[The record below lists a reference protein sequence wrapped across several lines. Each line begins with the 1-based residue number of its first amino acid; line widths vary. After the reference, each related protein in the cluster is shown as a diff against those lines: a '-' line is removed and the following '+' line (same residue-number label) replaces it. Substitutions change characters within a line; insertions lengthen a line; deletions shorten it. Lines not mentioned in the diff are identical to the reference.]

1 MGAIFECKEPMRFR
15 KYFDIENSYRK
26 KFIDL
31 IVAEKKDK
39 GEFVVQEKAHGANLS
54 FWYDGKELQSAK
66 RTSFI
71 EENFYNHMPVED
83 KNRERVKKLYAILK
97 KEGCDFSELG
107 VYGELVG
114 GTYPHKDVEKDTSAT
129 RIQKGIFY
137 TPHNEFYAI
146 DVAIDGQLIDIDK
159 FNRFMEKAGFLYA
172 KTIFRGTFEECL
184 KYSNSFSSQ
193 IAVWLGL
200 PELEDNICE
209 GIVIKPVIPEF
220 LSDTTRVILKNKNEK
235 WAEKARAK
243 NRPQKPQMTLSEKGE
258 KLLNEMVSLVTE
270 NRLRNVLSKIGQ
282 IEQKEFGKLIQL
294 FSKDI
299 LEDFFK
305 DYLEEYNELEK
316 KEQKQLT
323 GKLNKQCA
331 ELIRRNFSN
340 IVDGEF

>member
-1 MGAIFECKEPMRFR
+1 MRFR

-26 KFIDL
+26 KFL
-31 IVAEKKDK
+31 KSLAVEKLDQ

-54 FWYDGKELQSAK
+54 FWYDGKDLKSAK
-66 RTSFI
+66 RSSFI
-71 EENFYNHMPVED
+71 QDNFYDYMPVED

-97 KEGCDFSELG
+97 KEGCDFTELG

-137 TPHNEFYAI
+137 TAHNEFYAI
-146 DVAIDGQLIDIDK
+146 DVAIDGQLIDVDK
-159 FNRFMEKAGFLYA
+159 FNHVMEKAGFLYA

-184 KYSNSFSSQ
+184 KYSNSFPSQ
-193 IAVWLGL
+193 ISVWLGL

-209 GIVIKPVIPEF
+209 GVVIKPAIPKF
-220 LSDTTRVILKNKNEK
+220 LSDKTRVILKNKNEK
-235 WAEKARAK
+235 WAEKAKARD
-243 NRPQKPQMTLSEKGE
+243 RPKKPKMTLSEKSE
-258 KLLNEMVSLVTE
+258 ELFNEMESLITE
-270 NRLRNVLSKIGQ
+270 NRLCNVLSKTGPIG
-282 IEQKEFGKLIQL
+282 QKEFGKLIQL

-299 LEDFFK
+299 LDDFFK
-305 DYLEEYNELEK
+305 DYLEEYNGLEK

-323 GKLNKQCA
+323 RKLSQKSA
-331 ELIRRNFSN
+331 ELIRLNFMN

>member
-1 MGAIFECKEPMRFR
+1 MRFK

-26 KFIDL
+26 KFID
-31 IVAEKKDK
+31 IVVAEKLDE

-54 FWYDGKELQSAK
+54 FWYDGKDLKSAK
-66 RTSFI
+66 RSGFI
-71 EENFYNHMPVED
+71 KDNFYDYKPVEG
-83 KNRERVKKLYAILK
+83 KNRERVKNLYAILK
-97 KEGCDFSELG
+97 KEAFDFSELA

-137 TPHNEFYAI
+137 TPHNEFYAVDAKLL
-146 DVAIDGQLIDIDK
+146 DVDK
-159 FNRFMEKAGFLYA
+159 FNQVMEMAGFLYA

-184 KYSNSFSSQ
+184 KYPNSFPSQ
-193 IAVWLGL
+193 ISVWLGL

-209 GIVIKPVIPEF
+209 GVVIKPVIPQF

-235 WAEKARAK
+235 WAEKAKARD
-243 NRPQKPQMTLSEKGE
+243 RPKKPQMTLSAKGE
-258 KLLNEMVSLVTE
+258 ELFSEMGSLITE
-270 NRLRNVLSKIGQ
+270 NRLRNVLSKIGP
-282 IEQKEFGKLIQL
+282 IGQKEFGKLIQL

-299 LEDFFK
+299 LEEFFK
-305 DYLEEYNELEK
+305 DHIEEYNGVEK

-323 GKLNKQCA
+323 RKLSQKCA
-331 ELIRRNFSN
+331 ELIRLNFMN

>member
-1 MGAIFECKEPMRFR
+1 MRFR

-26 KFIDL
+26 KFLDIL
-31 IVAEKKDK
+31 AVEKLDK

-54 FWYDGKELQSAK
+54 LWYDGNDLKSAK
-66 RTSFI
+66 RSGFI
-71 EENFYNHMPVED
+71 NDNFDDYMPVEE

-97 KEGCDFSELG
+97 KEGYDFRELA

-146 DVAIDGQLIDIDK
+146 DVAMDGELIDIDK
-159 FNRFMEKAGFLYA
+159 FNQLMEKAGFLYA

-184 KYSNSFSSQ
+184 KYSNSFPSQ
-193 IAVWLGL
+193 ISVWLGL

-209 GIVIKPVIPEF
+209 GVVIKPVIPKF
-220 LSDTTRVILKNKNEK
+220 LRDTTRVILKNKNEK
-235 WAEKARAK
+235 WAEKAKARDGPK
-243 NRPQKPQMTLSEKGE
+243 KPHMTLSAKGDE
-258 KLLNEMVSLVTE
+258 LFDEMGSLITE
-270 NRLRNVLSKIGQ
+270 NRLRNVLSKIGP
-282 IEQKEFGKLIQL
+282 IGQKEFGKLIQL

-299 LEDFFK
+299 LEEFFK
-305 DYLEEYNELEK
+305 DHLEEYGGLAK

-323 GKLNKQCA
+323 RKLSQKCA
-331 ELIRRNFSN
+331 ELIRLNFMN

>member
-1 MGAIFECKEPMRFR
+1 MRFR

-26 KFIDL
+26 KFIDI

-54 FWYDGKELQSAK
+54 FWYDGNDLQSAK

-71 EENFYNHMPVED
+71 KDNFYNHTPVED

-97 KEGCDFSELG
+97 KEGCDFSELA
-107 VYGELVG
+107 VYGELIG
-114 GTYPHKDVEKDTSAT
+114 GTYPHKDVKKDTSAT

-146 DVAIDGQLIDIDK
+146 DVAIDGQLIDVDK

-172 KTIFRGTFEECL
+172 KTMFRGRFEECL

-200 PELEDNICE
+200 PEIEDNICE

-235 WAEKARAK
+235 WAEKARARD
-243 NRPQKPQMTLSEKGE
+243 RPQKPQMTLSEKGE
-258 KLLNEMVSLVTE
+258 KLFNEMVSLITE
-270 NRLRNVLSKIGQ
+270 NRLRNVLSKIGP

-305 DYLEEYNELEK
+305 DYLEEYNGLEK

-323 GKLNKQCA
+323 RKLNKQCA
-331 ELIRRNFSN
+331 ELLRRNFSN

>member
-1 MGAIFECKEPMRFR
+1 MRFK

-26 KFIDL
+26 KFLDVL
-31 IVAEKKDK
+31 AVEKLDE

-54 FWYDGKELQSAK
+54 FWYDGKILKSAK
-66 RTSFI
+66 RSGFI
-71 EENFYNHMPVED
+71 QDNFYNYMPVEN

-97 KEGCDFSELG
+97 KEACDFSELA
-107 VYGELVG
+107 VYGELIG
-114 GTYPHKDVEKDTSAT
+114 GTYPHKDVEKDTAAT

-146 DVAIDGQLIDIDK
+146 DVAIDGRLINVDK
-159 FNRFMEKAGFLYA
+159 FNRVIEKAGFLYA

-184 KYSNSFSSQ
+184 KYSNDFPSHIS
-193 IAVWLGL
+193 VWLGF
-200 PELEDNICE
+200 PELQDNICE
-209 GIVIKPVIPEF
+209 GLVIKPVVPKF
-220 LSDTTRVILKNKNEK
+220 FSDTTRVILKNKNEK
-235 WAEKARAK
+235 WAEKAKARD
-243 NRPQKPQMTLSEKGE
+243 RPKRPKMTLSKKSEE
-258 KLLNEMVSLVTE
+258 LFNEMWSLITE

-282 IEQKEFGKLIQL
+282 IEQKEFGQLIQL

-305 DYLEEYNELEK
+305 DHIEEYNGLAK

-323 GKLNKQCA
+323 RNLSQKCA
-331 ELIRRNFSN
+331 ELIRLNFRN

>member
-1 MGAIFECKEPMRFR
+1 MKFK

-26 KFIDL
+26 KFLD
-31 IVAEKKDK
+31 IVAAEKLDK

-54 FWYDGKELQSAK
+54 FWYDGKDLKSAK
-66 RTSFI
+66 RSGFI
-71 EENFYNHMPVED
+71 KDDFYDYKPVED
-83 KNRERVKKLYAILK
+83 ENRERVKKLYAILK
-97 KEGCDFSELG
+97 KEGYDFSELA

-114 GTYPHKDVEKDTSAT
+114 GTYPHKDVEKDTSTT

-146 DVAIDGQLIDIDK
+146 DAAIDGQLLDVDK
-159 FNRFMEKAGFLYA
+159 FNQVMEKAGFLYA
-172 KTIFRGTFEECL
+172 KTIFRGMFEECL
-184 KYSNSFSSQ
+184 KYPNNFPSQ
-193 IAVWLGL
+193 ISVWLGL

-209 GIVIKPVIPEF
+209 GVVIKPVIPKF

-235 WAEKARAK
+235 WAEKAKARDRQK
-243 NRPQKPQMTLSEKGE
+243 KPQMTLSEKGE
-258 KLLNEMVSLVTE
+258 ELFNEMLSLITE
-270 NRLRNVLSKIGQ
+270 NRLRNVLSKTGPISQ
-282 IEQKEFGKLIQL
+282 NEFGKLIQC

-305 DYLEEYNELEK
+305 DHLEEYNRLEK

-323 GKLNKQCA
+323 RKLSQQCA
-331 ELIRRNFSN
+331 ELIRLNFMN

>member
-1 MGAIFECKEPMRFR
+1 MRFK

-26 KFIDL
+26 KFID
-31 IVAEKKDK
+31 IVVAEKCDE

-54 FWYDGKELQSAK
+54 FWYNGMNLKSAK
-66 RTSFI
+66 RSGFI
-71 EENFYNHMPVED
+71 KDNFYDHKSVEG
-83 KNRERVKKLYAILK
+83 KNRESVENLYAILK
-97 KEGCDFSELG
+97 KEVCDFSDLA

-114 GTYPHKDVEKDTSAT
+114 GTYPHKDVKKDPSAT

-146 DVAIDGQLIDIDK
+146 DAAIDGQLLNVDK
-159 FNRFMEKAGFLYA
+159 FNQVMEKAGFLYA

-193 IAVWLGL
+193 ISVWLGL

-209 GIVIKPVIPEF
+209 GVVIKPVIPKF
-220 LSDTTRVILKNKNEK
+220 LNNSTRVILKNKNEK
-235 WAEKARAK
+235 WMEKAKARD
-243 NRPQKPQMTLSEKGE
+243 RPKKLPMTLSAKGE
-258 KLLNEMVSLVTE
+258 ELFSEMGRLITE
-270 NRLRNVLSKIGQ
+270 NRLRNVLSKIGL
-282 IEQKEFGKLIQL
+282 IGQKEFGKLIQL

-299 LEDFFK
+299 LDEFFK
-305 DYLEEYNELEK
+305 DHIEEYNGLEK

-323 GKLNKQCA
+323 RKLSQKCA
-331 ELIRRNFSN
+331 ELIRLNFLN

>member
-1 MGAIFECKEPMRFR
+1 MRFR

-26 KFIDL
+26 KFLDIL
-31 IVAEKKDK
+31 AVEKLDK

-54 FWYDGKELQSAK
+54 FWYDGKDLKSAK
-66 RTSFI
+66 RSSFI
-71 EENFYNHMPVED
+71 QDNFYDYMPVED

-97 KEGCDFSELG
+97 KEGCDFSELA

-146 DVAIDGQLIDIDK
+146 DVAIDGQLIDVDK
-159 FNRFMEKAGFLYA
+159 FNQVMEKAGFLYA
-172 KTIFRGTFEECL
+172 KTIFRGTFAECL
-184 KYSNSFSSQ
+184 KHSNSFPSQ
-193 IAVWLGL
+193 ISVWLGL

-209 GIVIKPVIPEF
+209 GVVIKPAIPKF
-220 LSDTTRVILKNKNEK
+220 LSDKTRVILKNKNEK
-235 WAEKARAK
+235 WAEKARARD
-243 NRPQKPQMTLSEKGE
+243 RPKKPKMTLSEKGE
-258 KLLNEMVSLVTE
+258 ELFNEMESLITE
-270 NRLRNVLSKIGQ
+270 NRLRNVLSKTGPIG
-282 IEQKEFGKLIQL
+282 QKEFGKLIQL

-299 LEDFFK
+299 LDDFFK
-305 DYLEEYNELEK
+305 DYLDEYNGLAK

-323 GKLNKQCA
+323 RKLSQKSA
-331 ELIRRNFSN
+331 ELIRLNFMN

>member
-1 MGAIFECKEPMRFR
+1 MRFR
-15 KYFDIENSYRK
+15 KYLDIENSYRK
-26 KFIDL
+26 KFID
-31 IVAEKKDK
+31 IVVAEKLDK

-54 FWYDGKELQSAK
+54 FWYDGKNLKSAK
-66 RTSFI
+66 RSGFI
-71 EENFYNHMPVED
+71 KDNFYDYKPVET

-97 KEGCDFSELG
+97 KEGCDFSELA

-137 TPHNEFYAI
+137 TPLNEFYAI
-146 DVAIDGQLIDIDK
+146 DAAIDGQLLDVDK
-159 FNRFMEKAGFLYA
+159 FNQVMEKAGFLYA

-184 KYSNSFSSQ
+184 KYSNSFPSQ
-193 IAVWLGL
+193 ISVWLGL

-209 GIVIKPVIPEF
+209 GVVIKPVIPTF

-235 WAEKARAK
+235 WTEKAKARD
-243 NRPQKPQMTLSEKGE
+243 RPKKPQMTLSEKGGE
-258 KLLNEMVSLVTE
+258 LFNEMLSLITE
-270 NRLRNVLSKIGQ
+270 NRLRNVLSKIGP
-282 IEQKEFGKLIQL
+282 IGQKEFGKLIQL

-305 DYLEEYNELEK
+305 DYLEEYNGLAK

-323 GKLNKQCA
+323 RKLSQKCA
-331 ELIRRNFSN
+331 ELIRLNFRN